1 MPKMERVR
9 EVLRGPIEDEHL
21 RQRAAAGW
29 RMFAVE
35 WERPV
40 EEQEDR
46 PFGSM
51 ETELPYGLQ
60 VSGDCLHLEENRI
73 EKEALVL
80 MLELIVQDHPFS
92 RIASELNERGYRT
105 RSGDKWDPVA
115 VFNLLPRMIEV
126 GPRVFTSDEWADR
139 RQRLFKVFV

>member
-9 EVLRGPIEDEHL
+9 EVLRGPLDEEHK
-21 RQRAAAGW
+21 RQRTDAGW

-35 WERPV
+35 WERPSD
-40 EEQEDR
+40 EEKDR
-46 PFGSM
+46 PFGTM

-60 VSGDCLHLEENRI
+60 VSSDCMHLEENPI

-80 MLELIVQDHPFS
+80 MLELIVQDCPFS
-92 RIASELNERGYRT
+92 RIAGELNERGYRT
-105 RSGDKWDPVA
+105 RPGAKWDPVA

-126 GPRVFTSDEWADR
+126 GPRVFTSEEWADR

>member
-9 EVLRGPIEDEHL
+9 EVLRGPIDEEHS

-29 RMFAVE
+29 RMFAIE

-40 EEQEDR
+40 DGEEDR
-46 PFGSM
+46 PFGTM

-60 VSGDCLHLEENRI
+60 VSGDCMHLEENRI
-73 EKEALVL
+73 EKEALVY

-92 RIASELNERGYRT
+92 RIAAELNERGFRT
-105 RSGDKWDPVA
+105 RAGGKWDPVA

>member
-1 MPKMERVR
+1 MPKIERVR
-9 EVLRGPIEDEHL
+9 EVLRGPLDDEHL

-29 RMFAVE
+29 RMFAIE
-35 WERPV
+35 WERPAD
-40 EEQEDR
+40 EGEDR
-46 PFGSM
+46 PFGKM

-80 MLELIVQDHPFS
+80 MLELIVQDYPFS
-92 RIASELNERGYRT
+92 RIAGELNERGFRT
-105 RSGDKWDPVA
+105 RSGGKWDPVA
-115 VFNLLPRMIEV
+115 VFNLLPRMIDI
-126 GPRVFTSDEWADR
+126 GPRVFSSDEWADR

>member
-9 EVLRGPIEDEHL
+9 EVLRGAIDDEHL

-40 EEQEDR
+40 EEQEER

-60 VSGDCLHLEENRI
+60 VSGDCLHLEENRV

-105 RSGDKWDPVA
+105 RSGGKWDPVA